1 MKMHCKPEKKWK
13 HSGFFY
19 LFIQKKKRNMFY
31 EEKEESFKTK
41 EIKAPSDWL
50 LKYCYNK
57 DHYSMGDMDDTFS
70 TKSMDM

>member
-1 MKMHCKPEKKWK
+1 
-13 HSGFFY
+13 
-19 LFIQKKKRNMFY
+19 MFY